1 MEMEIVKA
9 EERQGLNE
17 GPALFVVMGFVS
29 RNSIKVW
36 TGPKKKRVS

>member
-9 EERQGLNE
+9 EERQGLNQ

-29 RNSIKVW
+29 GN
-36 TGPKKKRVS
+36 